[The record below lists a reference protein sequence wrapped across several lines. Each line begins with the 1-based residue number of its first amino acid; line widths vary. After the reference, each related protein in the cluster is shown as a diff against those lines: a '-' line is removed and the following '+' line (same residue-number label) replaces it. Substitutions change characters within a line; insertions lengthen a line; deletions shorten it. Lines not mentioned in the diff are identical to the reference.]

1 MEFILIFLA
10 IGIAQIVYEYY
21 EENYGRPQAIK
32 ETKKAIRDLK
42 SSPKAYEIEQAK
54 IYAQIEADEAE
65 ANEPHS
71 NARANYVMNKD

>member
-10 IGIAQIVYEYY
+10 IGIAQIVHEYY

-32 ETKKAIRDLK
+32 ETKKAIKDLK
-42 SSPKAYEIEQAK
+42 SNPKLIEIEATEWYAK
-54 IYAQIEADEAE
+54 HEADKAE

>member
-32 ETKKAIRDLK
+32 ETKKAIKGLK
-42 SSPKAYEIEQAK
+42 SNPKAYEIEQAK
-54 IYAQIEADEAE
+54 MYAQIEADEDE
-65 ANEPHS
+65 AKEYS
-71 NARANYVMNKD
+71 NRVNNFIIRSK